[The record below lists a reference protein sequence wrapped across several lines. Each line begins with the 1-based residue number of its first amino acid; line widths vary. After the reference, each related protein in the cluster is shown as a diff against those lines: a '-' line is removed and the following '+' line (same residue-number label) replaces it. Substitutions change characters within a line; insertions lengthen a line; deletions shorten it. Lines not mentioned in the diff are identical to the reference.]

1 MLPRLEKVIQLLTLA
16 CGVFFGIASTQS
28 LLKAEGWLQQ
38 YGYLPPGDVR
48 AQAIRS
54 PKAIATAILAMQRFY
69 GLTLTGSID
78 ANTIEAMSRP
88 RCGVP
93 DKFGPELKSNLRR
106 KRYAVQGLKWDK
118 TEVTFSIQNYTPKV
132 GERATYEAI
141 RMAFKVWESA
151 VPLTF
156 REIPY
161 AHIQDKVDKF
171 ADIMLSFSEGFHGDS
186 TPFDGEGGFLAHAYF
201 PGTGI
206 GGDTHFDL
214 AEPWTTGNLDQGG
227 NDVFLVAVH
236 ELGHALGLEHS
247 NDPSAIMAPFYQWMD
262 TENFQLPE
270 DDLRGIQ
277 AIYGSRSGAPPP
289 PPRPTRPSQPDTPS
303 HGPDICEG
311 HFDTIAILRGE
322 MFVFKDKWLWRVR
335 NNQVLSGYPM
345 PIGHFWKG
353 LPSNIN
359 SAYERDDGKFV
370 FFKSDRYWEFSESS
384 MEKGSPKSLKDLGIG
399 LPKDKMDAALFYT
412 PTGQTYFF
420 RGTKYFRFNEQSRT
434 VDKDYPKP
442 ISTWKGAPDNIKAAF
457 MSEDGSYTYFYKAN
471 KYWKYN
477 NQYMKVESGYPKSV
491 LTDWMGCT
499 AEDPKKGV
507 DEEVIIVEVE
517 EGEGGA
523 GVAAVVIPLLLL
535 VLVVL
540 TLGALVFF
548 RKYGTPRRLL
558 YCQRSLLD
566 KV

>member
-1 MLPRLEKVIQLLTLA
+1 MLPQLLTLA
-16 CGVFFGIASTQS
+16 CAVCCFGLTSVSANV
-28 LLKAEGWLQQ
+28 LKAEAWLQS

-54 PKAIATAILAMQRFY
+54 PQSIQTAIAAMQRFY
-69 GLTLTGSID
+69 GLTVTGSID
-78 ANTIEAMSRP
+78 SNTLEAMSRP

-93 DKFGPELKSNLRR
+93 DKFGPELKTNLRR

-118 TEVTFSIQNYTPKV
+118 SEVTFSIENYTPKV
-132 GERATYEAI
+132 GEQGTYEAI
-141 RMAFKVWESA
+141 RKAFRVWESA
-151 VPLTF
+151 IPLTF

-161 AHIQDKVDKF
+161 SHIRGKVDKY

-201 PGTGI
+201 PGHGI

-214 AEPWTTGNLDQGG
+214 AEPWTTGNVDQGG

-247 NDPSAIMAPFYQWMD
+247 NNPSAIMAPFYQWFD
-262 TENFQLPE
+262 TENFQLP
-270 DDLRGIQ
+270 DDDRRGIQ
-277 AIYGSRSGAPPP
+277 TIYGTKSGAPPP
-289 PPRPTRPSQPDTPS
+289 PPPRPTKPSKPEKPD

-322 MFVFKDKWLWRVR
+322 RFVFKDKWFWRVR
-335 NNQVLSGYPM
+335 NNKVLPGYPM
-345 PIGHFWKG
+345 PISHFWRG

-359 SAYERDDGKFV
+359 AAYERDDGKFV
-370 FFKSDRYWEFSESS
+370 FFKGDRYWVFSEST
-384 MEKGSPKSLKDLGIG
+384 MDKDSPKSLTDLGTG
-399 LPKDKMDAALFYT
+399 LPTDKLDAALFYT

-420 RGTKYFRFNEQSRT
+420 RGNKYYRFNEQTRT
-434 VDKDYPKP
+434 VDSGYPKP
-442 ISTWKGAPDNIKAAF
+442 INMWSGAPDNIKAAI

-471 KYWKYN
+471 KYWKFN

-491 LTDWMGCT
+491 LNDWMGC
-499 AEDPKKGV
+499 ESEEPKKGRE
-507 DEEVIIVEVE
+507 EEVIIIEVDE
-517 EGEGGA
+517 SQSGA
-523 GVAAVVIPLLLL
+523 GPVAVVIPLLLL
-535 VLVVL
+535 VLVVV
-540 TLGALVFF
+540 TLGALLFF